1 MDLYLSNFTAF
12 LEIWVGSILLLL
24 YNSVS
29 LNNDF
34 SNRLT
39 ELNDKIMAF
48 REEYDFLPWIPEA
61 PFNLYQYRTR
71 YKYITLSAVIYGF
84 FLIFYLGIEQR
95 FPNSYPLLVATDI
108 IILLSFL
115 LLSFVKEEYITVYSL
130 LSFIIISGLI
140 VFFLWFKHESL
151 LTFMNNVHISR
162 SIVTIFTLFTCCFS
176 VFLVLYIRHSLI
188 KFQLQMSYKKLKQM
202 DSDFKIFSS
211 KIDELE
217 KNSHNKKEKK
227 INDKEIDR
235 LYRSFLKKYPF
246 FPILPRKCIGD
257 DVKFTKIR
265 KI

>member
-1 MDLYLSNFTAF
+1 MELYLSNFTAF

-39 ELNDKIMAF
+39 ELSDKIMAF
-48 REEYDFLPWIPEA
+48 RKKYDFLPWIPDA
-61 PFNLYQYRTR
+61 PFDLYQYRTR

-84 FLIFYLGIEQR
+84 LLILYLGFEQR
-95 FPNSYPLLVATDI
+95 FPNIYPLLVATDT
-108 IILLSFL
+108 IILICFL

-130 LSFIIISGLI
+130 LAYIIISGLI
-140 VFFLWFKHESL
+140 VLFLWFKHESL
-151 LTFMNNVHISR
+151 LSFMNNIHISR

-176 VFLVLYIRHSLI
+176 VFIVLYIRHALI

-202 DSDFKIFSS
+202 DSDLKILLS
-211 KIDELE
+211 KTEELE
-217 KNSHNKKEKK
+217 KNCHNETEKK
-227 INDKEIDR
+227 INDKEKDR
-235 LYRSFLKKYPF
+235 LIGSFVKKYPF
-246 FPILPRKCIGD
+246 FPIYPRKCFGD